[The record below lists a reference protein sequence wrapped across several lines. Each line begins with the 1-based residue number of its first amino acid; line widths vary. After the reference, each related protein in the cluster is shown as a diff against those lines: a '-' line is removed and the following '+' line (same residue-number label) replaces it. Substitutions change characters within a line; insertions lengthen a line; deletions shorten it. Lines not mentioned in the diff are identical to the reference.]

1 MMIYPRKKTCHI
13 FQFFSI
19 FILLAFILT
28 SCVDSMKFDRKFC
41 MEEFLSDSILVDG
54 CRNPIFLRIYNSTLT
69 VVDEDVNQFVK
80 RYNFFGKKIDG
91 FIKLGKGPGEFISPI
106 CFQFDTD
113 GKLWFS
119 EDPNWIMCLPLN
131 EVLSM
136 SNLPIS
142 ARKAMD
148 YDPSIGAFSNPII
161 LNDSTVIL
169 SSTKDSSLFTTLTLG
184 GSASSGVVDPLYN
197 AGYNRILNQPYLRNQ
212 FYYKY
217 LAYNDTLQ
225 RMFCAYLRHNK
236 VAMAYLS
243 QGRTEVRAVAQGD
256 DDPPT
261 VVAQNVI
268 SQFFA
273 YESAIPYGKYI
284 YCSYLGKPF
293 FTQDYSVVHPSEVHV
308 FDWDLNPVAKLIF
321 ESPVADF
328 ALADGKMYVIS
339 TRERPQILVY
349 QLPI

>member
-1 MMIYPRKKTCHI
+1 MRKEI
-13 FQFFSI
+13 RNYFFSI
-19 FILLAFILT
+19 RFVFFVILFFLFTGCDDNL
-28 SCVDSMKFDRKFC
+28 KFEHEYHCDKY
-41 MEEFLSDSILVDG
+41 LQDSILLEA
-54 CRNPIFLRIYNSTLT
+54 CRNPIFINLYDSLIIIN
-69 VVDEDVNQFVK
+69 DEEIKQ
-80 RYNFFGKKIDG
+80 
-91 FIKLGKGPGEFISPI
+91 FIKIFNKKGKYLTGLVQIGKGPDEFINPV
-106 CFQFDTD
+106 CFTLDRS
-113 GKLWFS
+113 GKLWFK
-119 EDPNWIMCLPLN
+119 EDPTDFYCGLIDFN
-131 EVLSM
+131 
-136 SNLPIS
+136 SNIS
-142 ARKAMD
+142 FKKMLR
-148 YDPSIGAFSNPII
+148 YDPDLVMISNPII